1 MESVLVV
8 AMGLTLATGTISIFG
23 DYQDQ
28 VKDSTE
34 KKDVETIQY
43 KIKSAVYTMKG
54 TDEGK
59 VELKIPEDVGGV
71 NYNLILGEEIK
82 LVTAQKQYITTLHN
96 FNEYDLQGSVEG
108 GTVTLYKTGNQ
119 YSLRAR

>member
-1 MESVLVV
+1 
-8 AMGLTLATGTISIFG
+8 MGLTLATGTISIFG